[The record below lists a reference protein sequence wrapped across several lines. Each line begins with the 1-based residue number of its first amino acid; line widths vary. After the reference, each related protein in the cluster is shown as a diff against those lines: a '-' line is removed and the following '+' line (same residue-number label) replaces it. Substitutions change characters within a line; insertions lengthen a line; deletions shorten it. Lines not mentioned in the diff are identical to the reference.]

1 MEEEEAVK
9 EDAHDD
15 ENERERALC
24 SAILQRSCETLVGAA
39 AVSLQIDIGQP
50 HRERGGIAAG
60 QVFLWLAG
68 F

>member
-1 MEEEEAVK
+1 M
-9 EDAHDD
+9 D